1 MDFTISDEQREL
13 KETARRFAR
22 QEMAAVAKRI
32 EADDEPLSRDWLG
45 RYAEMG
51 FLGINVSATY
61 GGLGLGNLDAL
72 LVLEEFAK
80 VSSAVAFPIF
90 ESCVGPVRA
99 IEHLAGEDLK
109 ARVIPRVCTGEITVA
124 VAMSE
129 PEAGTALT
137 DLKTKGEVRDGTVVL
152 NGTKRW
158 CSGGGHADGYV
169 VYCRLSDAPGAKGIG
184 AVYVER
190 DTVGV
195 TFGER
200 ERLMGFRGIP
210 SSDIFFDN
218 VEVPSANVI
227 LPAGGFG
234 RLMAAFDLERCGNAT
249 MSLGQASGAL
259 EDVLEYVQE
268 RRQFGKPIVEFQA
281 VQLKLAE
288 MAMQVEA
295 ARLLVYRAAVNAEDG
310 LPSVFDSSVA
320 KCFAN
325 EMAWAVT
332 GMAVQLMGGYGY
344 AREFPMERRMRDA
357 WGWGIAGGTIDIQKV
372 NIAAAMVGRRFDQ
385 RT

>member
-137 DLKTKGEVRDGTVVL
+137 DLKTRGEVRDGTVVL

-190 DTVGV
+190 DTAGV

-325 EMAWAVT
+325 EMARAVT

>member
-325 EMAWAVT
+325 EMA
-332 GMAVQLMGGYGY
+332 
-344 AREFPMERRMRDA
+344 R
-357 WGWGIAGGTIDIQKV
+357 
-372 NIAAAMVGRRFDQ
+372 
-385 RT
+385 